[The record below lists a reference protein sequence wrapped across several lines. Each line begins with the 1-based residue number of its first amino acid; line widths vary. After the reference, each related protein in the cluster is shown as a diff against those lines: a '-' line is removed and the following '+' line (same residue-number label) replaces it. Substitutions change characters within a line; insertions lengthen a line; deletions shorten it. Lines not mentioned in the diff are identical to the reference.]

1 MTEEQEPGLKLIL
14 QEIPTMHVTETIK
27 NTLKAF
33 AVIENENISERLF
46 DLLTAL
52 DTDMEAGY
60 EPSSKVDEAVTALDE
75 ACIEVSTQDN
85 DDDDDLDDDDL
96 DFDEEDEL

>member
-1 MTEEQEPGLKLIL
+1 
-14 QEIPTMHVTETIK
+14 MHVTETLK
-27 NTLKAF
+27 NALKAF
-33 AVIENENISERLF
+33 ATIGNENISERIF

-75 ACIEVSTQDN
+75 ACIEVSTQDD

>member
-1 MTEEQEPGLKLIL
+1 
-14 QEIPTMHVTETIK
+14 MHVTETIK

-33 AVIENENISERLF
+33 AVIENENISEKLF

-75 ACIEVSTQDN
+75 ACIEVSTQD
-85 DDDDDLDDDDL
+85 DDDDDDDDDDPEDDP
-96 DFDEEDEL
+96 DFDEED

>member
-1 MTEEQEPGLKLIL
+1 
-14 QEIPTMHVTETIK
+14 MHVTETLK
-27 NTLKAF
+27 NALKAF
-33 AVIENENISERLF
+33 ATIENENISERLF

>member
-1 MTEEQEPGLKLIL
+1 
-14 QEIPTMHVTETIK
+14 MHVTETIK

-85 DDDDDLDDDDL
+85 DDDDDLDVDDL

>member
-1 MTEEQEPGLKLIL
+1 
-14 QEIPTMHVTETIK
+14 MHVTETLK
-27 NTLKAF
+27 NALKAF

>member
-1 MTEEQEPGLKLIL
+1 
-14 QEIPTMHVTETIK
+14 MHVTETIK

-46 DLLTAL
+46 DLRTAL

>member
-1 MTEEQEPGLKLIL
+1 
-14 QEIPTMHVTETIK
+14 MHVTETLK
-27 NTLKAF
+27 NALKAF
-33 AVIENENISERLF
+33 ATIGNENISERIF

>member
-1 MTEEQEPGLKLIL
+1 
-14 QEIPTMHVTETIK
+14 MHVTETIK

-33 AVIENENISERLF
+33 ATIGNENISERIF

>member
-1 MTEEQEPGLKLIL
+1 
-14 QEIPTMHVTETIK
+14 MHVTETLK
-27 NTLKAF
+27 NALKAF
-33 AVIENENISERLF
+33 ATIGNENISERLF

-75 ACIEVSTQDN
+75 ACIEVSTQDD

-96 DFDEEDEL
+96 DFDEED